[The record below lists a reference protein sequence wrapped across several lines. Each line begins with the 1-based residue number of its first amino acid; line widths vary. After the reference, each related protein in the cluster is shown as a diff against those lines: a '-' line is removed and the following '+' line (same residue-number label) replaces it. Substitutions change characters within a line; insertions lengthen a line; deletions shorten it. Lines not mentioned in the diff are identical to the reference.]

1 MPFLSQ
7 QRALL
12 GVMAM
17 HGRGHGDSRGG
28 VTAMHR
34 RGHGDSRGGA
44 AEVISRHSMCAHTL
58 RTSEAEALTL
68 VE

>member
-12 GVMAM
+12 SATAM

-28 VTAMHR
+28 
-34 RGHGDSRGGA
+34 SS
-44 AEVISRHSMCAHTL
+44 EVISRHSMCAHTL